1 MNIQKPS
8 APNTPIP
15 PAPKPTPRSRPA
27 ILGLEVRYE
36 RSFLLDLQL
45 LDPSTFRYIKRFVF
59 DEFPKLAQLHT
70 LPQFRQLGQSGI
82 FYRFTLDRYLI
93 TLEMTGHL
101 VKFLRVLPIPEL

>member
-1 MNIQKPS
+1 MSIRHPS

-15 PAPKPTPRSRPA
+15 PEQQTTARSRPA

-36 RSFLLDLQL
+36 RLFLLDLQN
-45 LDPSTFRYIKRFVF
+45 LDPITFRYIKQFVF

-70 LPQFRQLGQSGI
+70 LPHFRQLGQSGI